1 MLIDEMN
8 ITYNSTAFKAMEY
21 NKMLVN
27 GAEATEGSML
37 QIADQLRD
45 YVKNNFIKVYYLSY
59 LIFISSTLIFQIDN
73 HTYEKYIL
81 ILRSCR

>member
-1 MLIDEMN
+1 
-8 ITYNSTAFKAMEY
+8 MEY

-45 YVKNNFIKVYYLSY
+45 YVKNNFIKVHYLFN
-59 LIFISSTLIFQIDN
+59 LMFISSTL
-73 HTYEKYIL
+73 
-81 ILRSCR
+81 

>member
-1 MLIDEMN
+1 MFQKQISSQQWPSEGLWPVLIDRMN
-8 ITYNSTAFKAMEY
+8 ITYNSTSFKAMEY

-59 LIFISSTLIFQIDN
+59 LIFISSST
-73 HTYEKYIL
+73 
-81 ILRSCR
+81 S